1 MDLENITM
9 DSHVKTMTG
18 TEQEKNKSSVKE
30 FI

>member
-9 DSHVKTMTG
+9 DSHVKTMT
-18 TEQEKNKSSVKE
+18 EQEKNNSSVKE